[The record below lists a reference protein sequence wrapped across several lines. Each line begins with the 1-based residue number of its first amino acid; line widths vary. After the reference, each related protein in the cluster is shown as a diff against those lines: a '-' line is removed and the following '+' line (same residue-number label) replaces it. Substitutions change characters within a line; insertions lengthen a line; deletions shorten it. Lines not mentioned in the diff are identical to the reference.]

1 MIANTDKREKLN
13 GARLKALID
22 NTAQSIFKDLQELE
36 NRREQVKHRW
46 IWELLQ
52 NARDAARSGSELEIC
67 IEVRPDVLVF
77 RHNGKRFSD
86 EEISHLI
93 FHGSSKQN
101 NGDNES
107 VGHFGSGFISTHLLS
122 KFVDVQ
128 GRLED
133 GSSFSFEL
141 NREANSADELK
152 RLMDASWDGFI
163 ASLDGTQD
171 HTFSTQFT
179 YPLSPEATT
188 VVTSGIDA
196 LDHCAAYILAF
207 NRKIHT
213 LQITVDSCCTRFVRG
228 RHTKLDDNV
237 TIEEIDI
244 SRDSVE
250 SERRSVATINGHNV
264 AVAVMGIH
272 DNHGTRVNLSTDVP
286 RLFLAFPLHDSEDLC
301 FPAVINS
308 ESFGPN
314 EDRGGVYLGTGD
326 TDAVRRNEEIL
337 GTACQ
342 LLVKLAGGLL
352 DCNWSN
358 TASLALLEGVQHKG
372 WIRGDWY
379 HELLRETFIE
389 RLRDTSLLR
398 TSKGELIK
406 PKESWIPAQ
415 VNENDCVAIWELLDS
430 RKDGENRVP
439 VPDDLST
446 WFLNLQRW
454 NDIANCLFPESMTI
468 NDLAA
473 YAAEKG
479 DITNLATDLSSD
491 VKPLEW
497 LTKLYELILN
507 NEKRDLFDDFEMLPD
522 QNGKFQCRNSLTRDK
537 GLDESLKDIAQAIGI
552 DIRSQLLH
560 SHIRLEGI
568 IGLLSHPIEQDELL
582 KEIIAR
588 LNKESTEPLGAEFEE
603 VNLSLFRWIIENDQ
617 LELLKSFPFITRGQ
631 DVTMVNTESV
641 VKCYMG
647 PVGAWQEG
655 LRKYSE
661 LFPKSRILSDRY
673 YEAKPEELIW
683 NKLASIGLISLSPV
697 VKVSE
702 QVIKFLGDPSEETD
716 HRSLTP
722 IEQTH
727 LLFLHDDDSGLI
739 DTSRKSRTRTI
750 AFLKFLLEYALD
762 ADADVFTEDETDCE
776 CGEKHRYYVSSW
788 LSRLREVKWLFGGH
802 NRSVK
807 PTAASFADV
816 VRSDAELKKCLTD
829 STGLQFLKVLGV
841 SPSDLSLRLL
851 SQDESQRVSYIKSLA
866 SLQEAT
872 GNDPNRLA
880 AFASAVLNDPQLID
894 LASERAK
901 TKTRIHQ
908 NQRIGAEIERLLA
921 ENLRQE
927 GLRVTRTGIGSDY
940 EVDTDFNENGEEII
954 LTIQGGAQTHLIEIK
969 CTRTDDVRMTPK
981 QAEVASTSQNRFSL
995 CVVELSS
1002 QDLDHLDIPAV
1013 AKFVMDI
1020 GVQVEP
1026 LWKNYQTIEHS
1037 KNQTQMQLGDI
1048 TLEISKDITRFRVS
1062 RSAWGAGV
1070 SFTDFVQYLKNRR
1083 RP

>member
-1 MIANTDKREKLN
+1 MISNTDKREKLN

-52 NARDAARSGSELEIC
+52 NARDAARSGTELEIC

-77 RHNGKRFSD
+77 QHNGKRFSD

-101 NGDNES
+101 NGDSES

-133 GSSFSFEL
+133 GLSFSFEL

-152 RLMDASWDGFI
+152 RLMDDSWDGFI
-163 ASLDGTQD
+163 SSLDGTQD

-188 VVTSGIDA
+188 VVTSGIAA

-207 NRKIHT
+207 NRKINA
-213 LQITVDSCCTRFVRG
+213 LQITVDSRCTRFVRG
-228 RHTKLDDNV
+228 THTNLDDNV

-264 AVAVMGIH
+264 AVAVTGIH

-342 LLVKLAGGLL
+342 LLAKLTRVLL

-379 HELLRETFIE
+379 YELLRDTLIE

-398 TSKGELIK
+398 TSKGQLIK

-415 VNENDCVAIWELLDS
+415 VNESDCVAIWDLLSS
-430 RKDGENRVP
+430 RKESENRVP
-439 VPDDLST
+439 APDDLST

-454 NDIANCLFPESMTI
+454 NDIAKVLFSESVTI
-468 NDLAA
+468 NDLAT

-479 DITNLATDLSSD
+479 SITDLATDLSD
-491 VKPLEW
+491 AKPLEW
-497 LTKLYELILN
+497 LTKLYKLILKD
-507 NEKRDLFDDFEMLPD
+507 EKRDLFDDLEMLPD
-522 QNGKFQCRNSLTRDK
+522 QNGKFQFRNSLTRDN
-537 GLDESLKDIAQAIGI
+537 GLDETLKDIAQAIGI

-560 SHIRLEGI
+560 SHIHLEGI

-582 KEIIAR
+582 KEIISR
-588 LNKESTEPLGAEFEE
+588 LNKESTEPLGAAFEE
-603 VNLSLFRWIIENDQ
+603 VNLSLFRWIIENDR

-631 DVTMVNTESV
+631 DVTMVNTESE
-641 VKCYMG
+641 VKSYMG
-647 PVGAWQEG
+647 PVEAWPEE

-661 LFPKSRILSDRY
+661 LFPKSRILDDRY
-673 YEAKPEELIW
+673 YEAKPDELIW

-702 QVIKFLGDPSEETD
+702 QVTKFLGDLSEETD

-727 LLFLHDDDSGLI
+727 LLFLRDDDSGLI

-776 CGEKHRYYVSSW
+776 CGEKHRYYLSPW
-788 LSRLREVKWLFGGH
+788 LSKLRDVKWLFGGH
-802 NRSVK
+802 NKSVK

-816 VRSDAELKKCLTD
+816 VRSDIELKKCLTD
-829 STGLQFLKVLGV
+829 SMGLQFLKVLGV

-851 SQDESQRVSYIKSLA
+851 SQDENQRVSYIKSLA
-866 SLQEAT
+866 NLQEAT

-901 TKTRIHQ
+901 TKARIHQ

-921 ENLRQE
+921 ENLRGE

-1002 QDLDHLDIPAV
+1002 QDLNDLDIPTV

-1020 GVQVEP
+1020 GAQVEP
-1026 LWKNYQTIEHS
+1026 LWRNYRTIEHS
-1037 KNQTQMQLGDI
+1037 KKQTQMQLGDI

-1062 RSAWGAGV
+1062 RSAWDVGIN
-1070 SFTDFVQYLKNRR
+1070 FMEFVQHLKSKQ